1 MIEAATTGLTTA
13 IGWIGTVV
21 TGLLGTNGELKD
33 LLPLIGI
40 NIGISALM
48 LGIKA
53 IRSFSWGM

>member
-1 MIEAATTGLTTA
+1 MLEAATSGLTTA
-13 IGWIGTVV
+13 ISWIGTVV
-21 TGLLGTNGELKD
+21 DGLLKTDGALSA

-53 IRSFSWGM
+53 IRGFSWGM